1 MIEIA
6 TVNYAAFKP
15 EMGLAVRTSVG
26 APRYFEYRPLAT
38 WEAVYPQYNWL
49 KLSYDDY
56 HGRYLAKLDEYGA
69 DNMRADIDALAEIC
83 RDHVE
88 NQRLLLCC
96 YETLAKPGAWC
107 HRSMLSRWLTENLGI
122 EVLELGKMPKPVAPV
137 LDPDPTLF

>member
-6 TVNYAAFKP
+6 TVNYAAYKP

-26 APRYFEYRPLAT
+26 PPKYFEHRPLAT

-49 KLSYDDY
+49 KLAYDDY
-56 HGRYLAKLDEYGA
+56 RERYLAKLDKYGV
-69 DNMRADIDALAEIC
+69 DDMRADIEALSEIC

-88 NQRLLLCC
+88 TQRLVLCC

-107 HRSMLSRWLTENLGI
+107 HRSMLSQWLTDNMGI
-122 EVLELGKMPKPVAPV
+122 EVLELGKMPKPVIVPPEPEA
-137 LDPDPTLF
+137 TLW